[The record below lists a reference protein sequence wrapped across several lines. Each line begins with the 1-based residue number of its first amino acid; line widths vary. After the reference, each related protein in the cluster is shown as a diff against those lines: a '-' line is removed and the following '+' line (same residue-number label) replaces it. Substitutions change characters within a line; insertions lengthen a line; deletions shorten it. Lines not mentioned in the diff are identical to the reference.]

1 MRAVVVL
8 LATAA
13 SARKHELARR
23 AVRRLQREL
32 DKMGHA
38 WGSWGSAES
47 KYCALTCS
55 GLSCDASVRPRRN
68 LSSRRRVWADSRG
81 VRKGRVVFR
90 RGHGTRQSRRY
101 DAVADSTELDHSTHS
116 AAAVVDACAKAA
128 AAAHGDADE
137 SYSIFVQPAAPRAP
151 AEPASFDRAAT
162 QTAFKMA
169 PSFGARI
176 AGTAA
181 RG

>member
-1 MRAVVVL
+1 MRDASGPAQRSLPQAMRALAALVAAAAARDYEVLPRVVGGADL
-8 LATAA
+8 EALRAA
-13 SARKHELARR
+13 
-23 AVRRLQREL
+23 
-32 DKMGHA
+32 
-38 WGSWGSAES
+38 
-47 KYCALTCS
+47 YP
-55 GLSCDASVRPRRN
+55 RPGRN